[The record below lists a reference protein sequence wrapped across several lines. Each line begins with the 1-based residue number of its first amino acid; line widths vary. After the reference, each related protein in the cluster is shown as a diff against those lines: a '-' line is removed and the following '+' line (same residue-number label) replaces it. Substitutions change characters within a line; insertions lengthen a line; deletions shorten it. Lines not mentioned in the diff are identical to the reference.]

1 MTSSNNVDEAN
12 DDGARKAAEVDS
24 EDLITC
30 CVCMNLFNA
39 ANKDLIPKS
48 LPCLHTFC
56 IKCLKVFLNTFALYK
71 LDR

>member
-56 IKCLKVFLNTFALYK
+56 CSASSV
-71 LDR
+71 